1 MTTEIRARLE
11 ENTDKG
17 TLLMVLTPVQ
27 NFLDSIG
34 HYSKDGIYFKGELR
48 LNDGRRISADQR
60 KKAHAT
66 IADIANWQ
74 GECPVYAK
82 MMFKAW
88 FAAYNDIDLG
98 KFSLSDCSVTTARLF
113 ISFLRGYRPAIC
125 CGATKLFILKQ
136 MSTMTRR
143 IPLQ

>member
-11 ENTDKG
+11 QNTDKG

-34 HYSKDGIYFKGELR
+34 HYSKDGTYFKGELR

-74 GECPVYAK
+74 GECPIYAK
-82 MMFKAW
+82 MMFMAW
-88 FAAYNDIDLG
+88 KLTSGFA
-98 KFSLSDCSVTTARLF
+98 K
-113 ISFLRGYRPAIC
+113 
-125 CGATKLFILKQ
+125 CGN
-136 MSTMTRR
+136 
-143 IPLQ
+143 